1 MRGLARR
8 DRFAREG
15 KSVPDDKSDAHKL
28 QNFGQYFKFIAE
40 VQRLFILALDSQH
53 GRDDAILLEL
63 DIPVPD
69 TVKEVDPRFG
79 LHFLGEIFRFRLRNA
94 VV

>member
-1 MRGLARR
+1 MRGFARR

-15 KSVPDDKSDAHKL
+15 KSVPDDESDALKFH
-28 QNFGQYFKFIAE
+28 NFGQNRELVAE
-40 VQRLFILALDSQH
+40 VQGLFILTLDSQH
-53 GRDDAILLEL
+53 GRDDAILLKL
-63 DIPVPD
+63 DVAVPD